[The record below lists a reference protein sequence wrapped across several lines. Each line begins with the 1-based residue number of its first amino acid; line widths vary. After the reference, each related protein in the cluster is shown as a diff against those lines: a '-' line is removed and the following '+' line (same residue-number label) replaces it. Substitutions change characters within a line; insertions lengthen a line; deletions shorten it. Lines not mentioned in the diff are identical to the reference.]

1 MISRIAKLSI
11 FALGVVGAPS
21 MAEVYKWVDKAG
33 NVHFGDQP
41 PAGERAVKERITTTK
56 GAAPAAVAKGKTALE
71 KELEL
76 KQRLAD
82 KGQEEKKND
91 EERKKKA
98 AREAECTRMRASF
111 NDMSSGMRLF
121 DYDKTGERYLLSE
134 EQHEKAA
141 SDLRRQIDKNCK

>member
-1 MISRIAKLSI
+1 MISRIAKISI
-11 FALGVVGAPS
+11 FVVGVVAMPS

-41 PAGERAVKERITTTK
+41 PPGERAVKEKITATK
-56 GAAPAAVAKGKTALE
+56 GAAVAPSAKGKTALE

-82 KGQEEKKND
+82 KGQEERKSE

-98 AREAECTRMRASF
+98 AREAECTRMRASY

-121 DYDKTGERYLLSE
+121 DYDKTGERYLLNE
-134 EQHEKAA
+134 EQHEKAVA
-141 SDLRRQIDKNCK
+141 DMRKQIDKNCK